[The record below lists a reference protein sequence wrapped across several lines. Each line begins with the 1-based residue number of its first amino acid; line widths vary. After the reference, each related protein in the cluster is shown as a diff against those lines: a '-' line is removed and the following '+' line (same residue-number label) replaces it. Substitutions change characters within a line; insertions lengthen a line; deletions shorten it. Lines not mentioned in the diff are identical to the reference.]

1 MRPGASPSLRTWPA
15 TFVFAVRQLVK
26 RPAFGA
32 LAILT
37 LSLGIGGTVAL
48 FSVVNG
54 IMLRPLPFA
63 TEDRIVTFWS
73 DYNWRGV
80 EFDFVKERAQAYERL
95 AAFSTSSGAMRI
107 GDETSVL
114 SSAVSS
120 VELFDVLGARPMM
133 GRTFRVGED
142 RPGAEPVMV
151 LSHSTWQRELSA
163 DPDVIGR
170 RVLVDG
176 APVTVIGVMPE
187 DFYFPTPEYQAWLP
201 LDLDPE
207 SSNYQ
212 GNGFLVLLGR
222 LRPAVSPE
230 LVQDDLAGIT
240 SALGE
245 RFTYPEAWDKTK
257 GAYVLPIREY
267 LLGDATPALLLLLGA
282 VGLLLLMAC
291 ANVTALLLTRTA
303 DRSGEMAVR
312 TALGAGRGRL
322 ARQILSESVV
332 LGVLAG
338 GVGAVLAVSLFDVL
352 VAMLPLENG
361 FGDTLALD
369 WTTLAS
375 SLGLAVAVGATIA
388 MLPIRALLRGQIDGA
403 LAGERGESGGAR
415 GGTRMQGALVM
426 AEVLLAV
433 MLVTGATLLVRSVAH
448 LRTLDSGLDADNV
461 LVMNVLTT
469 PEEMTPDVTRLFFDE
484 LVVRT
489 AALPGVRSAAI
500 TNRLPVRDG
509 GYQGTVSVE
518 DRPDLEGV
526 RRPNSYYRTATL
538 DFFETMGMRIVRG
551 RAFDVGDAWGAL
563 QVAIVSEA
571 FAARMWPAEDPIGRR
586 ISNSFDRGRDV
597 WLTVIGVV
605 SDSRVQGLVGE
616 MPMVTYRPQAQLSS
630 VDPGGLLVV
639 KTGVE
644 SFSLV
649 DPVRSLVQE
658 LDSRVALADVTTMDD
673 VVESAM
679 GEPLRLRFFLSL
691 FGGLGLV
698 LGTIGVYGVVAY
710 SVSRRRAELGIRAA
724 LGADPRRLLTSVV
737 GGGLVPVVL
746 GVAGGIVGSLALSR
760 VVASFLF
767 GVQPTDPASFAV
779 AGGVLLLAGVCAA
792 LVPAYRASVVDPV
805 EALRAE

>member
-1 MRPGASPSLRTWPA
+1 MRWLSDTWFRIRALFARSKMERGLDEEVRFHLEMETRKNVESGMDPDAARRAALLSFGGVDRMKERARASWGVTVAEDLASDVR
-15 TFVFAVRQLVK
+15 FAVRQLVK

-332 LGVLAG
+332 LGVLG
-338 GVGAVLAVSLFDVL
+338 
-352 VAMLPLENG
+352 
-361 FGDTLALD
+361 
-369 WTTLAS
+369 W
-375 SLGLAVAVGATIA
+375 
-388 MLPIRALLRGQIDGA
+388 RCRRG
-403 LAGERGESGGAR
+403 SGG
-415 GGTRMQGALVM
+415 L
-426 AEVLLAV
+426 
-433 MLVTGATLLVRSVAH
+433 
-448 LRTLDSGLDADNV
+448 
-461 LVMNVLTT
+461 
-469 PEEMTPDVTRLFFDE
+469 
-484 LVVRT
+484 
-489 AALPGVRSAAI
+489 I
-500 TNRLPVRDG
+500 
-509 GYQGTVSVE
+509 
-518 DRPDLEGV
+518 V
-526 RRPNSYYRTATL
+526 RRPR
-538 DFFETMGMRIVRG
+538 R
-551 RAFDVGDAWGAL
+551 DAAPR
-563 QVAIVSEA
+563 E
-571 FAARMWPAEDPIGRR
+571 
-586 ISNSFDRGRDV
+586 
-597 WLTVIGVV
+597 
-605 SDSRVQGLVGE
+605 
-616 MPMVTYRPQAQLSS
+616 
-630 VDPGGLLVV
+630 
-639 KTGVE
+639 
-644 SFSLV
+644 
-649 DPVRSLVQE
+649 
-658 LDSRVALADVTTMDD
+658 
-673 VVESAM
+673 
-679 GEPLRLRFFLSL
+679 RF
-691 FGGLGLV
+691 
-698 LGTIGVYGVVAY
+698 
-710 SVSRRRAELGIRAA
+710 R
-724 LGADPRRLLTSVV
+724 
-737 GGGLVPVVL
+737 
-746 GVAGGIVGSLALSR
+746 
-760 VVASFLF
+760 
-767 GVQPTDPASFAV
+767 
-779 AGGVLLLAGVCAA
+779 
-792 LVPAYRASVVDPV
+792 
-805 EALRAE
+805 